1 MAIDLR
7 YSVEIDLLSKDIAD
21 RILKLIT
28 TLGFAISAPQLQA
41 TDTNGQ
47 LEILKGL
54 EEFREHLG
62 GELTITLV
70 PALGEKVEVHEIDKS
85 AVENALAALK
95 A

>member
-1 MAIDLR
+1 MVTPIRAC
-7 YSVEIDLLSKDIAD
+7 
-21 RILKLIT
+21 LKHRHAPKLGRKHDQGGFQQP
-28 TLGFAISAPQLQA
+28 TLFQVSPQLQA